1 MFAFYDT
8 NAGKN
13 IINALNVRVLWYERG
28 EKYHK
33 CLDFPDFMIQECL
46 QNIIN
51 HVGFAICDT
60 KSSNLGCFSKP
71 KCIPIECF
79 FKFGVFP
86 QSKIP
91 KTAVLRIWDFSW
103 LYFEDSKI
111 IVNLHF
117 CIQRV
122 TPSSAL
128 TTQTL
133 SPYPFTGTIMLFTS
147 RPSAAGMHVLER
159 ALHKAS
165 RS

>member
-1 MFAFYDT
+1 M
-8 NAGKN
+8 
-13 IINALNVRVLWYERG
+13 NV
-28 EKYHK
+28 
-33 CLDFPDFMIQECL
+33 I
-46 QNIIN
+46 
-51 HVGFAICDT
+51 
-60 KSSNLGCFSKP
+60 SNLGCFSKP

-86 QSKIP
+86 QSKMYP
-91 KTAVLRIWDFSW
+91 KNRILMDLGFFMR
-103 LYFEDSKI
+103 LYIEDPKI

-147 RPSAAGMHVLER
+147 RPSAAEMHVLER